1 MLENKR
7 KSERFDLS
15 VITQFKPINEVTR
28 HSLGLTKNF
37 SREGLSIETR
47 DFNFTP
53 DKYLNLEIKSPNG
66 GTVVSLIGDVMW
78 KRQGENTSIAGV
90 KLVYDDENL
99 HNEALEKLSSYGNIP
114 VEDVLNGEE
123 VHDEIE
129 AEAAEMSEPVLSA
142 EEIDMLSDETME
154 TSEPVLNAEQIDT
167 LSAVVMETG
176 FLKEYVED
184 GACKVTFRLS
194 EEAVKGAENVM
205 IVGDF
210 NDWDLNATPMERLE
224 DGGFQI
230 ILKLIPGREYKF
242 RYLIDGDRWENDWNA
257 DMYIPNSYGWH
268 DSLVI
273 V

>member
-1 MLENKR
+1 VLENKR
-7 KSERFDLS
+7 KFERFDLS
-15 VITQFKPINEVTR
+15 VITQFKPVNEVTR

-90 KLVYDDENL
+90 KLIFDDENIR
-99 HNEALEKLSSYGNIP
+99 NETLEKLSSYGNIP
-114 VEDVLNGEE
+114 VEDVLNGGE
-123 VHDEIE
+123 VHHEIE
-129 AEAAEMSEPVLSA
+129 AETAETSEPVLSA
-142 EEIDMLSDETME
+142 EQIDIPSDEI
-154 TSEPVLNAEQIDT
+154 LGK
-167 LSAVVMETG
+167 G
-176 FLKEYVED
+176 FLKEYIED
-184 GACKVTFRLS
+184 NACKVTFRLP

-210 NDWDLNATPMERLE
+210 NDWDINATPMERLE

-230 ILKLIPGREYKF
+230 ILKLSPGREYKF
-242 RYLIDGDRWENDWNA
+242 RYLIDGDRWENDWHA

>member
-7 KSERFDLS
+7 KFERFDLS
-15 VITQFKPINEVTR
+15 VITQFKPVNEVTR

-90 KLVYDDENL
+90 KLIYEDENL

-114 VEDVLNGEE
+114 VDNVLKGGE
-123 VHDEIE
+123 VHHEME
-129 AEAAEMSEPVLSA
+129 AETAEMPEPVLSA
-142 EEIDMLSDETME
+142 E
-154 TSEPVLNAEQIDT
+154 QIDIP
-167 LSAVVMETG
+167 SG

-184 GACKVTFRLS
+184 GECKVTFILP
-194 EEAVKGAENVM
+194 EEAVKDAENVM

-210 NDWDLNATPMERLE
+210 NDWDINATPMERLE

-230 ILKLIPGREYKF
+230 ILKLSPGREYKF
-242 RYLIDGDRWENDWNA
+242 RYLIDGDRWENDWHA